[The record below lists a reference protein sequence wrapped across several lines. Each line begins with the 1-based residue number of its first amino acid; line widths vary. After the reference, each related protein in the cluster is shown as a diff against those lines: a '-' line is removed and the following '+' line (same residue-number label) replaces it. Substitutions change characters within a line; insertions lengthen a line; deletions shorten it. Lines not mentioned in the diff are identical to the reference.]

1 MTTTW
6 SRNPRTHLTELGDG
20 SGVLLDMDTRFYF
33 TLNPTAVHVWRLL
46 TTDDRWT
53 LDRLVAATV
62 ANFEVDEDDA
72 RADIEAL
79 LETFV
84 TEGVAKR
91 ADDQG

>member
-6 SRNPRTHLTELGDG
+6 TRNSRTHLTELGDG

-46 TTDDRWT
+46 SADDHWT

-62 ANFEVDEDDA
+62 DAFDVDEEAA
-72 RADIEAL
+72 RSDIQDL
-79 LETFV
+79 LDTFV
-84 TEGVAKR
+84 TEGVAQR
-91 ADDQG
+91 ADD